1 VQILSHAKSLLV
13 SYAIKFLITTAN
25 HNCCVAAPLPHIKAE
40 PLDDGVKADLHL
52 SSAELAMHRSIIV
65 AATSSG
71 RGADVAVPLV
81 KDLSVSPL
89 VEDRTLPTPDSSYSS
104 IDESIGEMPMDDEQG
119 DEKSDALQFLPNFKV
134 KTEKP
139 VREVASDQQGTT
151 RGFQLS
157 EPQDAS
163 CGFQSSQ
170 YALAGQCPLVTSLKL
185 LNCVGDSALDETW
198 SGQSSEREPDRRPDW
213 SDAGL
218 LQLSDADLC
227 IFDDVASY
235 LGRDDICS
243 QQQTQ
248 QPCGPQDVDLPE
260 YSLPSSFPAPSSTNQ
275 SATQMF
281 QSAADTMLYGCGMQL
296 MTYDQ
301 NLSNSHNLGSL
312 MPQYFAQLQQMR
324 PINEVYF

>member
-1 VQILSHAKSLLV
+1 MVQILSHAKSLLV

-134 KTEKP
+134 KTETR
-139 VREVASDQQGTT
+139 VRSIM
-151 RGFQLS
+151 S
-157 EPQDAS
+157 S
-163 CGFQSSQ
+163 C
-170 YALAGQCPLVTSLKL
+170 VT
-185 LNCVGDSALDETW
+185 G
-198 SGQSSEREPDRRPDW
+198 G
-213 SDAGL
+213 
-218 LQLSDADLC
+218 
-227 IFDDVASY
+227 
-235 LGRDDICS
+235 
-243 QQQTQ
+243 
-248 QPCGPQDVDLPE
+248 
-260 YSLPSSFPAPSSTNQ
+260 
-275 SATQMF
+275 
-281 QSAADTMLYGCGMQL
+281 
-296 MTYDQ
+296 
-301 NLSNSHNLGSL
+301 
-312 MPQYFAQLQQMR
+312 
-324 PINEVYF
+324 